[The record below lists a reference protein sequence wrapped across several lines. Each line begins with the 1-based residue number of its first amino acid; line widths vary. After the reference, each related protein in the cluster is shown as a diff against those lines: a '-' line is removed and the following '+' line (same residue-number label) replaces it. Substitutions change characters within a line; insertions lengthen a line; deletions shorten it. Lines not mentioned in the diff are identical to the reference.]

1 MKTRI
6 LFATAAFAVL
16 SPLAIAQTNQAANSA
31 MMQQFAN
38 LSAQEFVTMAASSD
52 MFEIQSSQLAMKNAQ
67 DADVKEFAEQM
78 VEDHTKASK
87 QLAQIATGEN
97 LTVPT
102 EMAEVHEELLETLSS
117 AQGDAFDAAYVTAQ
131 AQAHEMALAL
141 MTAYGEN
148 GDNDKLEAHAETATP
163 IIAGHLKHAQ
173 EHKAG
178 M

>member
-6 LFATAAFAVL
+6 LLATAAFALL

-31 MMQQFAN
+31 MMQQFAK

-52 MFEIQSSQLAMKNAQ
+52 MFEIQSSQLAMQNAQ
-67 DADVKEFAEQM
+67 DGDVKEFAEQM
-78 VEDHTKASK
+78 IEDHTKASK
-87 QLAQIATGEN
+87 QLAEIAASEN
-97 LTVPT
+97 LTVSDD
-102 EMAEVHEELLETLSS
+102 MAEMHEELLETLSS
-117 AQGDAFDAAYVTAQ
+117 AQGDAFDAAYVNAQ
-131 AQAHEMALAL
+131 VQAHEMALAL

-148 GDNDKLEAHAETATP
+148 GDNDKLKPHAEMATP
-163 IIAGHLKHAQ
+163 IIAGHLEHAQ

>member
-1 MKTRI
+1 MKSRI
-6 LFATAAFAVL
+6 LLATAAFALL

-31 MMQQFAN
+31 MVQQFAD

-52 MFEIQSSQLAMKNAQ
+52 MFEIQSSQLALENAQ
-67 DADVKEFAEQM
+67 DAEVKEFAEQM
-78 VEDHTKASK
+78 IEDHTKASK
-87 QLAQIATGEN
+87 QLAQIAASEN
-97 LTVPT
+97 LTVPDD
-102 EMAEVHEELLETLSS
+102 MAETHEELLATLSS

-148 GDNDKLEAHAETATP
+148 GDNDKLKAHAETTRP
-163 IIAGHLKHAQ
+163 IIAQHLDHAQ